1 MKSDKCFGM
10 EECAADPQNQWDLRR
25 VLMNE
30 SERLIAKAAFN
41 ALTLT

>member
-1 MKSDKCFGM
+1 MKSNKCFGM
-10 EECAADPQNQWDLRR
+10 EGCAADPQNQRDLRR

-30 SERLIAKAAFN
+30 SERLIATAEFN